1 MLRGVPPLYETL
13 RVGDSYQSRDSKE
26 ETTYTTTESLAV
38 SVLGFL
44 ILVVVKLLFGVLLH
58 HWGVRMLATEIAEK
72 QRKLQQE
79 GKNKDAGE
87 GEDEAPI
94 LDHGKVVS
102 VRKMM
107 ADNDTLLTP
116 NFKVASF
123 LSGSSTKRIL
133 FSLGF
138 GRFLIFRSDGM

>member
-1 MLRGVPPLYETL
+1 LYETL
-13 RVGDSYQSRDSKE
+13 RVGDPYQSRDSKE
-26 ETTYTTTESLAV
+26 VATYSTAESLAV
-38 SVLGFL
+38 SVLGFF

-87 GEDEAPI
+87 GENEAP
-94 LDHGKVVS
+94 LPNNGKVLS

-107 ADNDTLLTP
+107 ADNDNLLTP
-116 NFKVASF
+116 NFKVA
-123 LSGSSTKRIL
+123 
-133 FSLGF
+133 
-138 GRFLIFRSDGM
+138 M

>member
-1 MLRGVPPLYETL
+1 
-13 RVGDSYQSRDSKE
+13 
-26 ETTYTTTESLAV
+26 
-38 SVLGFL
+38 
-44 ILVVVKLLFGVLLH
+44 
-58 HWGVRMLATEIAEK
+58 MLATEIAEK

-79 GKNKDAGE
+79 GKNNDAGE

-116 NFKVASF
+116 NFKVA
-123 LSGSSTKRIL
+123 
-133 FSLGF
+133 
-138 GRFLIFRSDGM
+138 M